1 MIKVINVWKR
11 FDDLE
16 VLKGID
22 VDIQEGETFVII
34 GQSGTGKSVFLKL
47 LIGLLMPDRGKI
59 FIQGK
64 DITEMNDRQLNK
76 LRTEFGMVFQY
87 AALFD
92 SLNVFENV
100 AFSLME
106 HTDLDDEHIKQ
117 RVQECLKL
125 VGLEGID
132 EKMPVELSGGMKK
145 RVAIARAIA
154 LNPKII
160 LYDEPTAGL
169 DPVVASSINKLIKEL
184 KQKTQTT
191 SVVVTHDMKSAY
203 EVGDRIAMLYQGKL
217 IEIGTPLEIQNTSN
231 PVVKQFIN
239 GESEGPITTVN

>member
-1 MIKVINVWKR
+1 MIKVIDVWKR
-11 FDDLE
+11 FDELE

-22 VDIQEGETFVII
+22 IDIQDGETFVII
-34 GQSGTGKSVFLKL
+34 GQSGSGKSVFLKL
-47 LIGLLMPDRGKI
+47 LIGLLKPDRGKI

-64 DITEMNDRQLNK
+64 DITEMNTRQLNK

-106 HTDLDDEHIKQ
+106 HTDLDDENIRQ

-125 VGLEGID
+125 VGLEGIE
-132 EKMPVELSGGMKK
+132 EKMPAELSGGMKK

-184 KQKTQTT
+184 KHKTRTT

-217 IEIGTPLEIQNTSN
+217 IEIGTPQEIQSTSN
-231 PVVKQFIN
+231 SVVRQFIN
-239 GESEGPITTVN
+239 GESEGPITAIS

>member
-1 MIKVINVWKR
+1 MIKVIDVWKR
-11 FDDLE
+11 FDELE

-22 VDIQEGETFVII
+22 IDIQDGETFVII
-34 GQSGTGKSVFLKL
+34 GQSGSGKSVFLKL
-47 LIGLLMPDRGKI
+47 LIGLLKPDRGKI

-64 DITEMNDRQLNK
+64 DITEMNNRQLNK

-106 HTDLDDEHIKQ
+106 HTDLDDENIRQ

-125 VGLEGID
+125 VGLEGIE
-132 EKMPVELSGGMKK
+132 EKMPAELSGGMKK

-184 KQKTQTT
+184 KHKTRTT

-217 IEIGTPLEIQNTSN
+217 IEIGTPQEIQSTSN
-231 PVVKQFIN
+231 SVVRQFIN
-239 GESEGPITTVN
+239 GESEGPITAIS